1 MIEHLK
7 KSPNAVRAR
16 DESLQLGVVLT
27 HMLNGCLYRNTT
39 KTPYP
44 QLEADVAMHQAED
57 LMSEHDVDVYDDER
71 YDWSPVGDKQG
82 LFLLGILR
90 RVLDGDMLAL
100 AYKAEDMPT
109 LRGLF
114 GQTGIRVVPSK
125 RNPYRVPN
133 RQTQTSSTI
142 NHRTEPVPERNLGLA
157 DRASGS
163 TSQSREGRPSIARR
177 TRTSASVKRGSTG
190 VPLWEQFKCDLLQKA
205 PSPKGRQHRSFLTVT
220 AIEKVN
226 APDRLFKSPVLP
238 FTQCRVNHVDGT
250 FWTGIMFDRYF
261 PPTHTTINHSLQ
273 NYVQCGHPRAPRA
286 LLGLFNQMLWLPQ
299 PENDRIWNTRQAGA
313 SSAKAVPT
321 GSRGPAPILA
331 VNPLVYKGERWV
343 IRSVRPEEMNPEEEG
358 RQSPVY
364 DVPFEMSSDE
374 EQADREQAAR
384 DERIR
389 RREEEEESSE

>member
-82 LFLLGILR
+82 LFLLGTIVSDHGSYLTDRR

-157 DRASGS
+157 DRGIRIDIA
-163 TSQSREGRPSIARR
+163 SREGRPSIARMNEDERLQGPISEGKTASIVPDGHSNREGER
-177 TRTSASVKRGSTG
+177 TRQAVQVAGFAVHAVPRQSRGRNILDG
-190 VPLWEQFKCDLLQKA
+190 HNV
-205 PSPKGRQHRSFLTVT
+205 R
-220 AIEKVN
+220 
-226 APDRLFKSPVLP
+226 PV
-238 FTQCRVNHVDGT
+238 
-250 FWTGIMFDRYF
+250 F
-261 PPTHTTINHSLQ
+261 PADTHHHQPSLQ
-273 NYVQCGHPRAPRA
+273 NYVQCTYWKQWSALLAKHDEVDIPALRRA

-343 IRSVRPEEMNPEEEG
+343 IRS
-358 RQSPVY
+358 
-364 DVPFEMSSDE
+364 MSSDE